1 MAILVL
7 WGVALCGC
15 SRSERVEKRVE
26 SLAKSPEAAYHV
38 EPLER
43 AVRDE
48 SWLEYGALPTGVRR
62 FLFVPQGAMNVG
74 GTGTTF
80 AATIVMCGSAG
91 EAHDMW
97 ARSGA
102 LVPTAG
108 KMTKDFGSDELERWG
123 GQLTGRWNRAVVAVY
138 VQEKNAG
145 RGPEILRDD
154 AQSVTSEEEWTAVM
168 GVIAEAVREGDWQGI
183 LN

>member
-1 MAILVL
+1 MLVAC
-7 WGVALCGC
+7 VATLCGC
-15 SRSERVEKRVE
+15 SQSEKVEKRVE
-26 SLAKSPEAAYHV
+26 NLAKSPEAAYHV

-74 GTGTTF
+74 GTGMTF
-80 AATIVMCGSAG
+80 AATIVMCGSVG
-91 EAHDMW
+91 EARDLW

-102 LVPTAG
+102 LVQTAG
-108 KMTKDFGSDELERWG
+108 KMTKDFGSDEMERWG
-123 GQLTGRWNRAVVAVY
+123 GQLTGRWNRAVVVVY
-138 VQEKNAG
+138 AQEENEG
-145 RGPEILRDD
+145 HGPEMLRDD

-168 GVIAEAVREGDWQGI
+168 GVIAEAVREGDW
-183 LN
+183 